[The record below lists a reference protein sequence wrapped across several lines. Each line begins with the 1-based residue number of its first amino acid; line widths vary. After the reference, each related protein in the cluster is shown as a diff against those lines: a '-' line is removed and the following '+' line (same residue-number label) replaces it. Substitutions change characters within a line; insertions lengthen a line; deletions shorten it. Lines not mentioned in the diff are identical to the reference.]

1 MAKFVDAWTFDW
13 DKYSPDDLVQ
23 KCDSF
28 QPGPALL
35 AASREKQPCYHLRCS
50 RSVASAAIRINPTT
64 PRVMAASRSANA
76 VPRQMSA
83 LGRKQ
88 THAVQ

>member
-1 MAKFVDAWTFDW
+1 MAKFVDVWTFDW

-35 AASREKQPCYHLRCS
+35 AALVKSSRATTCGARARLRQPRF
-50 RSVASAAIRINPTT
+50 RINPTT